1 MKMEKFF
8 EYLKISARQVARKRV
23 RVLLTALGIAIGVAA
38 VVGTVSLGEGIRYQA
53 VEAIK
58 DQSDLTLIEATADM
72 RGGTLQLIT
81 PAKIDEIS
89 SLSHIGASS
98 AIVRGAYATKRQT
111 YLGVVGVDPDGI
123 GGVIQPKYLKGVPF
137 EAGTRQAVLGH
148 DLAESLQRYEGI
160 RLGDTIPILVREYD
174 EDGMPVDTEVDF
186 TLVGVLQER
195 DDPFDQAMLIDR
207 GVAQELRG
215 DTSTSF
221 DGVLVRVD
229 SPDTVFS
236 VVDGIQGLGL
246 TATGAFE
253 QIESV
258 NKLMDVV
265 VLLLAFFAGVALIVG
280 ALMIMNTMITSV
292 FERTREIGIT
302 MAIGASSGDVVRL
315 ILYECLFIG
324 LIGGIL
330 GDLLGIVFA
339 GVINVFGKPFIIAQ
353 LGDTFATFADTDITM
368 VTPGLLLLGI
378 AIAIALSQ
386 ISGFYPALKAA
397 KLDPVAA
404 IRTGV

>member
-1 MKMEKFF
+1 MKIEKFL

-58 DQSDLTLIEATADM
+58 DQSDLTLIEATADI

-89 SLSHIGASS
+89 SLSHIRAST

-111 YLGVVGVDPDGI
+111 YLGIMGVDPDGI

-174 EDGMPVDTEVDF
+174 GDGMPVDTEVDF

-195 DDPFDQAMLIDR
+195 DDQFDQMMLIDR
-207 GVAQELRG
+207 GVAQDLRG
-215 DTSTSF
+215 DISSF

-229 SPDTVFS
+229 SPETVFS
-236 VVDGIQGLGL
+236 VVDGIKGLGL

-258 NKLMDVV
+258 NRLMDVV
-265 VLLLAFFAGVALIVG
+265 VLLLAFFASVALIVG

-324 LIGGIL
+324 LIGGVL
-330 GDLLGIVFA
+330 GDLLGIAFA
-339 GVINVFGKPFIIAQ
+339 GAINLVGKPFIIAQ
-353 LGDTFATFADTDITM
+353 LGDTFATFADTDITL

-378 AIAIALSQ
+378 VIAIALSQ

>member
-1 MKMEKFF
+1 MKMEKFL
-8 EYLKISARQVARKRV
+8 EYLKISARQVSRKRM

-58 DQSDLTLIEATADM
+58 DQTDLTLIEATADM

-111 YLGVVGVDPDGI
+111 YLGVVGVDPGGI

-174 EDGMPVDTEVDF
+174 ESGMPVDTEVDF

-195 DDPFDQAMLIDR
+195 DDQFDQVMLIDR

-215 DTSTSF
+215 DAASF

-236 VVDGIQGLGL
+236 VVDGIKGLGL

-302 MAIGASSGDVVRL
+302 MAVGASSGDVVRL

-324 LIGGIL
+324 LIGGVL
-330 GDLLGIVFA
+330 GDLLGIAFA
-339 GVINVFGKPFIIAQ
+339 GAINLVGKPFIIAQ

-368 VTPGLLLLGI
+368 VTPGILLLGI
-378 AIAIALSQ
+378 VIAIALSQ